1 MVVVADTSVL
11 LNLCRVQLEHLLPQL
26 FGEVW
31 IPPMVEY
38 EFKRLSAM
46 HPRFVGLLLPA
57 WVKLSATIDVPPEV
71 SECPDLDPG
80 ETEALALA
88 LSLHADYILVDDL
101 AARQAALHLHQRS
114 TGIGG
119 ILLLAKSSGLIP
131 AVGPCLDGLQ
141 KEGRFFMSKTF
152 QEEML
157 RLAGETP

>member
-11 LNLCRVQLEHLLPQL
+11 LNLCRVRLEHLLPQL

-38 EFKRLSAM
+38 EFKRLSAV
-46 HPRFVGLLLPA
+46 HPRFSGLLLPT
-57 WVKLSATIDVPPEV
+57 WVKLSDAVNVPPEV
-71 SECPDLDPG
+71 SACPDLDPG

-88 LSLHADYILVDDL
+88 LSLHADFVLVDDL
-101 AARQAALHLHQRS
+101 AARQAARHLLQRS

-119 ILLLAKSSGLIP
+119 ILLLAKGSGLIS
-131 AVGPCLDGLQ
+131 AVGPCLERLQ
-141 KEGRFFMSKTF
+141 KEGRFYMSKTF
-152 QEEML
+152 QAEML